1 MLYYLLSVPRARV
14 CSSLPLSLSLSLQA
28 LPRVPVVDGGLAR
41 VQPIYVDDLA
51 KAIVKVAQST
61 DPEVML
67 GQTYDLAGPEEYT
80 YREII
85 EYVFE
90 TIRATRPEVLNLTP
104 ALADAFG
111 GAVNLLP
118 NPLLTKDR
126 FRRMQSDVVL
136 DDMAPTKRLADLGIE
151 PTSMETPGFTWLQRF
166 RTGSHFYD
174 MHAR

>member
-1 MLYYLLSVPRARV
+1 
-14 CSSLPLSLSLSLQA
+14 
-28 LPRVPVVDGGLAR
+28 
-41 VQPIYVDDLA
+41 
-51 KAIVKVAQST
+51 
-61 DPEVML
+61 ML

-90 TIRATRPEVLNLTP
+90 TIRATRPEVLNLSP

-136 DDMAPTKRLADLGIE
+136 DDMAPTKRLADLGVE